1 MVEPQ
6 PHHCLKQIKKDGT
19 MQVSS
24 ALKKAPVAVNLA
36 RAITEPPT
44 VRLLLIGMALLFL
57 GLLLFVPLVA
67 VFIYA
72 LQKGFATY
80 LEALR
85 EPDAFAAIKL
95 TLSAAGV
102 AVTLNLIFGL
112 AAARAI
118 AKFEFPGKNFLITF
132 HETN

>member
-1 MVEPQ
+1 
-6 PHHCLKQIKKDGT
+6 

-36 RAITEPPT
+36 RATTEPPM

-57 GLLLFVPLVA
+57 GLFLFVPLVA
-67 VFIYA
+67 VFVYA

-80 LEALR
+80 LETLR

-95 TLSAAGV
+95 TLTAAGI

-112 AAARAI
+112 AAAWAI
-118 AKFEFPGKNFLITF
+118 AKFEFPGKNFLSTF
-132 HETN
+132 HEFN